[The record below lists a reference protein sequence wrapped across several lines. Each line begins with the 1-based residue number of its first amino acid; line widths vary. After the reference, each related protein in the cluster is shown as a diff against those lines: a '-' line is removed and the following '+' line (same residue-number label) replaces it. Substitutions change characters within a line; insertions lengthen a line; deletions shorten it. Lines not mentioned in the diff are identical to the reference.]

1 MQEIVNSL
9 KDRLMGFA
17 PSGWTRIIVYA
28 ELSEDLCE
36 TRFYFAVPKRKYIQ
50 CYELCKKGVAE
61 EAIDQALDAIRDLLF
76 PLWEKN
82 RKDSPWTNC
91 TIVAYTDGTFSA
103 DYDNTNLDEG
113 SYEYR
118 KIWTNKYLK

>member
-1 MQEIVNSL
+1 MQEIVNTL
-9 KDRLMGFA
+9 KGRLTGIA
-17 PSGWTRIIVYA
+17 PSGWTGAIVYA

-36 TRFYFAVPKRKYIQ
+36 TSFYFTMPRNKKIR

-61 EAIDQALDAIRDLLF
+61 EFIDQMLDGIRDLLF
-76 PLWEKN
+76 PLWQ
-82 RKDSPWTNC
+82 KDQKERPWTNC
-91 TIVAYTDGTFSA
+91 TIVLNVDGSFTV